1 MKKILLASVV
11 SSVLLVL
18 LISCEDNSI
27 NNPVSA
33 ELLNKKAGPPAVNIL
48 RGSIILERK
57 LIDPVR
63 VNNYHLLSGKI
74 SYSQELILNT
84 PPVIEPGYDVNL
96 DILMDAT
103 IKDSLSSIKPNSW
116 KIKYESVDRFFL
128 NRDGSYTLIKN
139 YPIDGMVDRI
149 EMDCIFAVSSQGLKL
164 VSVDLRSPV
173 V

>member
-1 MKKILLASVV
+1 MKNILLAIVV

-27 NNPVSA
+27 NNPISA
-33 ELLNKKAGPPAVNIL
+33 ELLNKKFGPPAVNIL
-48 RGSIILERK
+48 HGSIVLERK

-63 VNNYHLLSGKI
+63 VNNYYLLSGKI
-74 SYSQELILNT
+74 SYSQELILKT
-84 PPVIEPGYDVNL
+84 PPAIEPGYDVNL

-116 KIKYESVDRFFL
+116 KIKSESVDRFFL
-128 NRDGSYTLIKN
+128 NRDGSYTLIKT

-149 EMDCIFAVSSQGLKL
+149 ELDCIFAVSSQGLKL